1 LLEMVPAVAVKVA
14 LEEPAATV
22 TEAGTVRAATLLESD
37 TAAPPDA
44 AAADNATVQVEVAP
58 VARLAG
64 TQDSELKTT
73 GANSETEAVW
83 ETPLKVAVTTAVWL
97 LEMVPAVAVKV
108 ALEEPAATATE
119 PGTARAA
126 TLLESDTA
134 APPDAAAADNATV
147 QVDVAPV
154 ARLAGTQDNEF
165 KTGANSESE
174 TVWELLFSAAVITAL
189 WLVATE
195 PAVAENTVD
204 EAPDA
209 TVTEA
214 GTASAA
220 LLLDSETVVALV
232 ATWLSDTVQFDTCA
246 AFSDPGLQ
254 VSPLTCGTAVIRA
267 VTVAAAPL
275 MDRAAPPAEAP
286 SVFVT
291 PMVVLAT
298 VGARV
303 TVTTATTPF
312 WSTPEFSPATR
323 HS

>member
-1 LLEMVPAVAVKVA
+1 MVPAVAVKVA

-22 TEAGTVRAATLLESD
+22 TEAGTVRAATLLESA
-37 TAAPPDA
+37 TAAPPEA
-44 AAADNATVQVEVAP
+44 AAADSVA
-58 VARLAG
+58 
-64 TQDSELKTT
+64 
-73 GANSETEAVW
+73 
-83 ETPLKVAVTTAVWL
+83 
-97 LEMVPAVAVKV
+97 
-108 ALEEPAATATE
+108 
-119 PGTARAA
+119 
-126 TLLESDTA
+126 
-134 APPDAAAADNATV
+134 V
-147 QVDVAPV
+147 QVDVAPA
-154 ARLAGTQDNEF
+154 ARLTGTQDNGL
-165 KTGANSESE
+165 KTAANNEIE

-195 PAVAENTVD
+195 AAVAENTAD

-209 TVTEA
+209 TVMDA

-246 AFSDPGLQ
+246 AVSDPALQ
-254 VSPLTCGTAVIRA
+254 VSPLTCGAGAIRA

-275 MDRAAPPAEAP
+275 MDSAVPPAEAP

-291 PMVVLAT
+291 PMVVLTT

-312 WSTPEFSPATR
+312 WITLEFSPATR